1 MQEKETVNQPDFSEI
16 SHGRI
21 LALDLGTKRVGV
33 AVCDELQITVRPLC
47 VIPRHSWKELLR
59 KISALIE
66 EFDAVALVLGLP
78 YNFDGSESEMS
89 MEARRLQRNFSLSLK
104 IPVYFQ
110 DERLTSMAADRF
122 LREQRLDDR
131 QIRKQIDSN
140 AAAFILNDFL
150 ARVGTA
156 CGSGRVQSTETAT
169 QKHGDAEKLPAAAL
183 KDSEINESDQ

>member
-1 MQEKETVNQPDFSEI
+1 VQEQETINQPDFSEI

-21 LALDLGTKRVGV
+21 LALDLGTKRVGI
-33 AVCDELQITVRPLC
+33 AVCDEMQIAVRPVC
-47 VIPRHSWKELLR
+47 VIERRSWKELLW
-59 KISALIE
+59 KISAFIE

-89 MEARRLQRNFSLSLK
+89 MEARRLHRNFSLSLS

-110 DERLTSMAADRF
+110 DERLTSMSAERF
-122 LREQRLDDR
+122 LREQGLNDR

-150 ARVGTA
+150 GLKH
-156 CGSGRVQSTETAT
+156 STD
-169 QKHGDAEKLPAAAL
+169 QKDIQTG
-183 KDSEINESDQ
+183 